1 VETPPEIA
9 FIGMEPSDQLR
20 DLVDEEVERLE
31 EFFGRITSCRVSV
44 KAPDGN
50 KRTGGIYEPRIFL
63 ALPDGREVSST
74 RNPPKDERHA
84 DPALA
89 IRDAFRAARRQLQD
103 EARKLRGDVKHHEPP
118 PSGVVRKLFSDDG
131 YGFIESTDG
140 REFYFHRNSVLG
152 DAFDGLEEGD
162 LVTFAE
168 EMGEKGPQAST
179 VRVQGGHGM
188 RSRDETPGED

>member
-1 VETPPEIA
+1 METPPEIA

-20 DLVDEEVERLE
+20 ELVDEEVARLE
-31 EFFGRITSCRVSV
+31 AFFGRITSCRVAV

-74 RNPPKDERHA
+74 KDERHA

-118 PSGVVRKLFSDDG
+118 PSGVVRKLFHDDG
-131 YGFIESTDG
+131 YGFIESIDG

-152 DAFDGLEEGD
+152 GAFDTLEVGD

-188 RSRDETPGED
+188 RPRAETPGED